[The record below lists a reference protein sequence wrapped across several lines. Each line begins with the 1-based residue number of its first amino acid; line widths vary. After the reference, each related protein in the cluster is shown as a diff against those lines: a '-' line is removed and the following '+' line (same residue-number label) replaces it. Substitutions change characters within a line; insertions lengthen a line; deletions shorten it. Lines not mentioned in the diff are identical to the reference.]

1 MSLIYYKIY
10 KIDKGQDN
18 ALIENFENQQNIE
31 EYVQEVIDKHRS
43 KYEREYK
50 FIDNELTA
58 KTYVANIFNNESRD
72 EACKAMA
79 DRLLEKEKAAN
90 LKIRHLGIS
99 IPQSI
104 LIIAIDEIED
114 DELQL
119 FFIKADY
126 DQYIKSGSG
135 NKENGLPANRKIF
148 KSCLF
153 ISKKKEN
160 QYIVEQIMSHDENN
174 QRSDA
179 VYWYKEFLD
188 LEELTSDEKNTKNA
202 YSAIKKKLLDEIKK
216 KSKQDYF
223 TLRNIIIGY
232 FRRTAE
238 FDIDELA
245 ERSIETY
252 QPFNNELD
260 MHRIAEQIK
269 KLPEK
274 YKFDRKFNLVP
285 NTINDKFMDSI
296 NLTNDIELR
305 IKQEILGIDNII
317 KAGVDAGDK
326 KYIKIY
332 SEDGYKY
339 AEGLNRQ

>member
-1 MSLIYYKIY
+1 MTLIYHKIY
-10 KIDKGQDN
+10 KIDKDQDN
-18 ALIENFENQQNIE
+18 ALVENFENQQNIE
-31 EYVQEVIDKHRS
+31 EYVQQVIEKHRS

-58 KTYVANIFNNESRD
+58 KTYVANILNNELRK
-72 EACKAMA
+72 EACNAMA

-104 LIIAIDEIED
+104 LIIAIDKIED
-114 DELQL
+114 NELHL

-135 NKENGLPANRKIF
+135 NKEKGLPANRKIF

-153 ISKKKEN
+153 ISKKNAN
-160 QYIVEQIMSHDENN
+160 QYIVERIMSHDENN

-188 LEELTSDEKNTKNA
+188 LEELTSDEKNSSIA
-202 YSAIKKKLLDEIKK
+202 YSAIRSKVLEDIKK

-232 FRRTAE
+232 FRRNAE

-245 ERSIETY
+245 GRTIETY
-252 QPFNNELD
+252 QPFNNDLD
-260 MHRIAEQIK
+260 MHVIAEKIK
-269 KLPEK
+269 KLPDK
-274 YKFDRKFNLVP
+274 HKFDRKFNLVP
-285 NTINDKFMDSI
+285 DKIKDKFMDSI

-317 KAGVDAGDK
+317 KAGIDAGDK

>member
-1 MSLIYYKIY
+1 MSLIYHKIY
-10 KIDKGQDN
+10 KIDKDQAN
-18 ALIENFENQQNIE
+18 AVEENFENQQNIE
-31 EYVQEVIDKHRS
+31 EYLQQVIEKHRG

-50 FIDNELTA
+50 FIDDELTA
-58 KTYVANIFNNESRD
+58 KTNVSNIVNNVTRD
-72 EACKAMA
+72 NACKAMA

-104 LIIAIDEIED
+104 LIIAVDKMGD
-114 DELQL
+114 NELHL

-135 NKENGLPANRKIF
+135 NKEKGLPANRKIF

-153 ISKKKEN
+153 ISKNNGTSYKFEH
-160 QYIVEQIMSHDENN
+160 IMSHDENS
-174 QRSDA
+174 QRSEA

-188 LEELTSDEKNTKNA
+188 LVELTSDEKNTKRA
-202 YSAIKKKLLDEIKK
+202 YSTIKTKVLEDIKR

-223 TLRNIIIGY
+223 TLRNMIIGY

-245 ERSIETY
+245 DNTIKTY
-252 QPFNNELD
+252 EPFNPALD
-260 MHRIAEQIK
+260 MHKIAEQIK
-269 KLPEK
+269 KLPDK
-274 YKFDRKFNLVP
+274 FKFDRKFNLVP
-285 NTINDKFMDSI
+285 ERITDKFVDSI
-296 NLTNDIELR
+296 NLTDDIELK
-305 IKQEILGIDNII
+305 IKQEILGIGNII
-317 KAGVDAGDK
+317 KAGIDEGNK

-339 AEGLNRQ
+339 AEGLNR